1 MFSCGRAHAL
11 KLSMPIKSFRDLL
24 VWQRAMSLVEG
35 VYRVADA
42 MPVVERYILAAE
54 LKRTSI
60 SLPSNIAEGRGR
72 GRTGDFINHLIIA
85 LGSEAELQTQLE
97 LAVRLQLAPDVR
109 NHSLTTAPQLAGC
122 SMACSHRPK
131 PGSTIAG
138 NAAEP

>member
-1 MFSCGRAHAL
+1 
-11 KLSMPIKSFRDLL
+11 MPINSYRDLL

-35 VYRVADA
+35 VYRVAEA

-54 LKRTSI
+54 LKKTSI

-97 LAVRLQLAPDVR
+97 LAVRLQLAPVARAKPLIDDCAEVGR
-109 NHSLTTAPQLAGC
+109 MLNGLLASLEARVGD
-122 SMACSHRPK
+122 RRK
-131 PGSTIAG
+131 RR
-138 NAAEP
+138 